1 MSHVELAR
9 GVDAVLAAG
18 EPVGHRMPG
27 LRERQDAARRA
38 LGALPPPTWRR
49 GRGFSL
55 TPDPIDVAAYR
66 PWRPARGAAGTGE
79 DHFAVGDEADTLVL
93 VDGVLVG
100 PARSLPK
107 GFEVWTL
114 GPGGSDLL
122 PPEVAGQVGTVVPPD
137 ADFFSALNLAALTGA
152 VLVRVPRGTT
162 AERPLRIRHLL
173 RTQGA
178 LALGRVV
185 VWLEEGASAT
195 IMEESLSGE
204 ADRMERTTAGAATDA
219 LMANVTELVAGPAA
233 HLVYVD
239 VSDLA
244 PTHRAILR
252 RRAVLQRDS
261 RMEWRSALFGGR
273 FVATDWETELAGEG
287 SYLEATGTYLA
298 AGRDQFALTSRTW
311 HRAPHTQAQVLFRGA
326 AYGTSQSVFDGI
338 IGADKTAK
346 GTKAYLADHLLF
358 LSPHARADS
367 IPSLLIEGDDVQVG
381 HGATIGRIDPEQV
394 YFMQSRGI
402 APHEARRML
411 VAGYFEPVLDRIPD
425 EALREAQRAAIARR
439 LADIADAP
447 EEVGAAA
454 MDAHPL
460 AGTDLET
467 EPVLRGGR

>member
-1 MSHVELAR
+1 MSRVEPVR
-9 GVDAVLAAG
+9 GTNTVLAAG
-18 EPVGHRMPG
+18 EPVGHHMPG

-38 LGALPPPTWRR
+38 LDTLEPPTWRR

-55 TPDPIDVAAYR
+55 TPDPIDVADYR
-66 PWRPARGAAGTGE
+66 PQRPVRGAAGS
-79 DHFAVGDEADTLVL
+79 GDARTAGDADADTLVL
-93 VDGVLVG
+93 VDGVPAG
-100 PARSLPK
+100 PARSLPT

-122 PPEVAGQVGTVVPPD
+122 PAEVAAQVGSVVPPD

-152 VLVRVPRGTT
+152 VLVRVPRGTK

-173 RTQGA
+173 RTPGA

-195 IMEESLSGE
+195 VMEESLSGE
-204 ADRMERTTAGAATDA
+204 ADRTAGEAAGDA
-219 LMANVTELVAGPAA
+219 LMVNVTELAAGPAA

-244 PTHRAILR
+244 ATHRAVLR
-252 RRAVLQRDS
+252 RRAVLGRDS

-311 HRAPHTQAQVLFRGA
+311 HQAPHTQAQVLFRGA

-346 GTKAYLADHLLF
+346 GTQAYLADHLLF

-402 APHEARRML
+402 DPREARRML

-447 EEVGAAA
+447 Q
-454 MDAHPL
+454 DASEATVDTHPL
-460 AGTDLET
+460 AGTDLQA
-467 EPVLRGGR
+467 EPALRGGR